1 MDRYYYISNN
11 LDDLSVIKN
20 ELHAAGIESA
30 QLHVY
35 SPEDG
40 PAEAAAAA
48 RELPEVSSFA
58 KRNLMQSGLFGAIV
72 GLVTALIILVITH
85 WMGWA
90 KTPAGWTP
98 FALFAVIMCG
108 FLMWEAGL
116 HGIQTPNQEFSQFKD
131 ATNQG
136 RPIFFIDIKRNQQ
149 QLLEN
154 ITAKHSELEYAGT
167 GSANPS
173 WLIWSQNHFKKMVK
187 SLP

>member
-11 LDDLSVIKN
+11 TEDLSVIKT

-30 QLHVY
+30 QLHVC

-58 KRNLMQSGLFGAIV
+58 KRNLMQSGLFGAAA
-72 GLVTALIILVITH
+72 GLAAALILLLMTH

-98 FALFAVIMCG
+98 FALFAVIICG

-116 HGIQTPNQEFSQFKD
+116 QGIQTPNQEFSQFKD
-131 ATNQG
+131 ATSQG
-136 RPIFFIDIKRNQQ
+136 RLIFFIDIKHNQQ

-167 GSANPS
+167 GRATPS
-173 WLIWSQNHFKKMVK
+173 WLIWSQSYLKKMVK
-187 SLP
+187 ALP

>member
-1 MDRYYYISNN
+1 MDGYYYISNN
-11 LDDLSVIKN
+11 LNDLNVLKN
-20 ELHAAGIESA
+20 ELRAAGIESS

-40 PAEAAAAA
+40 AAEAAAAA
-48 RELPEVSSFA
+48 HKLPEVSSFT
-58 KRNLMQSGLFGAIV
+58 KRNLMQSGLFGAAAGIAAA
-72 GLVTALIILVITH
+72 TIILLITH

-98 FALFAVIMCG
+98 FALFAVIICG

-154 ITAKHSELEYAGT
+154 ITANHHDLEYAGMGNAT
-167 GSANPS
+167 PS